1 MSNFYNVGSQKYQ
14 IVRCQYDDILFG
26 KEVYELRESEDV
38 SNHFQDEIA
47 LIDRLGQIAFCTFRG
62 SYNQRIIHLLE
73 ENEFKFIDDFIFLK
87 IQKKK
92 FSKLFK
98 KNRISIDVI
107 TGTPNQETI
116 ENINNIQKSVNE
128 FSTFQQDKRLASEI
142 TSHRNVIKIKSLFTR
157 ENYMVFLVKN
167 EEEKRYVAFLQF
179 LIFDDHVI
187 AENGA
192 VDPSFQ
198 NLFVGAALYS
208 YAFEYIFTY
217 MNNIKNICV
226 TFGLNN
232 TRVMNMLLEMGG
244 KIEGR
249 EVHLRKIK

>member
-1 MSNFYNVGSQKYQ
+1 MVESQKYQ

-26 KEVYELRESEDV
+26 KEVYELRECEDV
-38 SNHFQDEIA
+38 SNYYQDDHA

-107 TGTPNQETI
+107 TGPPNQETI
-116 ENINNIQKSVNE
+116 NNINDIQQSVNE
-128 FSTFQQDKRLASEI
+128 FSTFQQDKRLPNEI
-142 TSHRNVIKIKSLFTR
+142 TSRRNLIKIQSLFTK
-157 ENYMVFLVKN
+157 ENYIGFLVKN

-187 AENGA
+187 AQNGA
-192 VDPSFQ
+192 VDPIFQ

-208 YAFEYIFTY
+208 YAFEYIFTN
-217 MNNIKNICV
+217 MNNIKNISV

-232 TRVMNMLLEMGG
+232 ARVMNMLLEMGG